1 MFIVVEH
8 GESFPTHKLGKG
20 RFCTAGSLENKR
32 IELGILTTTFNLGF
46 LNLNKVHGPDLQNL
60 ALVFVPQLLGLVN
73 EAFPKLYPPRLW
85 VQGLPIAPGQ
95 RLLQLQQQA
104 RPVLLQ
110 NLPAV
115 LEIKCAVVVTTNV
128 IDKVRDEGCFSFVF
142 DAVVEFAVFRALIQK
157 MPFLH
162 GISARLR
169 LLHSHVRRASF
180 PAGCH
185 CSTG

>member
-1 MFIVVEH
+1 MAILH
-8 GESFPTHKLGKG
+8 RRLT
-20 RFCTAGSLENKR
+20 R
-32 IELGILTTTFNLGF
+32 IEQKNRTRNTHNDIRLGF
-46 LNLNKVHGPDLQNL
+46 LTLNKVNGPDLQNL

-73 EAFPKLYPPRLW
+73 EAFPELCPPELW
-85 VQGLPIAPGQ
+85 VQGWPIAPGQ
-95 RLLQLQQQA
+95 RLLQPLPQA

-115 LEIKCAVVVTTNV
+115 LEIKCAAVVAFNV

-142 DAVVEFAVFRALIQK
+142 GAAEEFAVILALILK
-157 MPFLH
+157 IPSLH
-162 GISARLR
+162 AKSTRLRLR